1 MIKKNFIQK
10 EYIQRKIQEKLLNK
24 FEKIFFGIKKD
35 LNNQNKIYNVLS
47 KEYKFDFNL
56 KDLKKFEKY
65 NSIVIIGMGG
75 SILGAN
81 AIYDF
86 LKEKIKKIYFLDN
99 IDIQKNNQFEKNLNF
114 KKTLFLIISKSGNT
128 VETLSNAFFLK
139 ILKKNNK
146 ILL

>member
-47 KEYKFDFNL
+47 NNYKFNFNF
-56 KDLKKFEKY
+56 KDLRKFKKY
-65 NSIVIIGMGG
+65 NSIVMIGMGG

-81 AIYDF
+81 SIYEF
-86 LKEKIKKIYFLDN
+86 
-99 IDIQKNNQFEKNLNF
+99 
-114 KKTLFLIISKSGNT
+114 
-128 VETLSNAFFLK
+128 
-139 ILKKNNK
+139 
-146 ILL
+146 